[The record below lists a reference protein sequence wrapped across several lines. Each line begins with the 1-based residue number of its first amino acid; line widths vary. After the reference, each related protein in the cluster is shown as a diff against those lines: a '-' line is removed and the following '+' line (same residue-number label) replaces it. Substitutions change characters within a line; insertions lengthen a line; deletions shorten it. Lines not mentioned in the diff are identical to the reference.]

1 MNRLQNKLSF
11 RNINRATVLLMVVLL
26 ATSSCNKEEE
36 SISTVNRDRIRVKE
50 IIRTDGAEVPYDT
63 IQYVYNSDYRPS
75 EICIRRMN
83 NPNYLSIKFDYAQST
98 ITSSFSGENYT
109 DDLKMNSNGTL
120 SHFSLF
126 ENSFDLKYNQDG
138 QLIESNGHDRETSPR
153 KFEFSYE
160 NGNLVKIFDDL
171 GGGYYTKIE
180 YSDIPNKTN
189 YTLLEQNQLLVGPY
203 FLGLTGEIN
212 ENLIKRTIFG
222 LDTLNYDY
230 ILNKDSLPVKI
241 LVNGVTTSLINYY

>member
-36 SISTVNRDRIRVKE
+36 PISNINRDRARVKE
-50 IIRTDGAEVPYDT
+50 IIRTDEAEVPYDT

-75 EICIRRMN
+75 EIFIRRMN
-83 NPNYLSIKFDYAQST
+83 NPNYSSIKFDYAQST

-126 ENSFDLKYNQDG
+126 ENSFELTYNQDG

-160 NGNLVKIFDDL
+160 NGNMVRIFDDWGWNIL
-171 GGGYYTKIE
+171 IE

-203 FLGLTGEIN
+203 FLGLMGNIN
-212 ENLIKRTIFG
+212 KNLVKRIIFSS
-222 LDTLNYDY
+222 DTLKYDY
-230 ILNKDSLPVKI
+230 VLNKDSLPVKI
-241 LVNGVTTSLINYY
+241 MINGVPSSLINYY